1 MIEQQLNCGK
11 VSRCDNV
18 GTHGRKSRSLGV
30 GVIDLALWLN
40 PLDGENPSGE
50 DLRNDPAFHE
60 LERLTE
66 SQVKVVH
73 DGHNKPSSQSTIPV
87 DWPAVLDKAEELRA
101 HGRDLRLLVIVT
113 RALANEQG
121 LAGLAHGLTL
131 IARTF
136 DQHWEAMHPALR
148 PNAAPRDAALRRI
161 NALLDLQNGQDGLLA
176 NLRQMTFFA
185 PRTIGAISGRDLE
198 QGALD
203 ERVMLLEAASGLNA
217 AEKAALVSAH
227 GQLLNRVHSGCKAQ
241 ADQANAEM
249 MSLIADAQAAI
260 TALDA
265 VETALNTRL
274 EGGGAA
280 VPELKRFLQR
290 LLSTLERNSVI
301 EAATNGAANPAP
313 TTADPEVPARNGHA
327 AEAMAGTTS
336 YAEPSTG
343 LPDRISSRDDVV
355 KCLDLVVAFYDRTEP
370 SSPIP
375 HLARRVRRMVH
386 MDFVELMEDLAPS
399 GLKEFR
405 LLAGV
410 PDAKKTAQKDER

>member
-1 MIEQQLNCGK
+1 M
-11 VSRCDNV
+11 
-18 GTHGRKSRSLGV
+18 
-30 GVIDLALWLN
+30 IDLALWLN

-66 SQVKVVH
+66 PQVKVVH
-73 DGHNKPSSQSTIPV
+73 DGNNKPSSQSTVPV
-87 DWPAVLDKAEELRA
+87 DWPAVLDKAEALRA

-136 DQHWEAMHPALR
+136 DQHWDTMHPALR

-185 PRTIGAISGRDLE
+185 PRAIGPISGRDLE
-198 QGALD
+198 QSALD

-227 GQLLNRVHSGCKAQ
+227 SQLLNRVRSGCAAQ

-249 MSLIADAQAAI
+249 TSLIADARAAM

-265 VETALNTRL
+265 VETALNVHL

-290 LLSTLERNSVI
+290 LLSTLERNSTI
-301 EAATNGAANPAP
+301 GATTNGAAKPAA
-313 TTADPEVPARNGHA
+313 TTADPGMPIRNGHGA
-327 AEAMAGTTS
+327 DPMASMAS

>member
-1 MIEQQLNCGK
+1 M
-11 VSRCDNV
+11 
-18 GTHGRKSRSLGV
+18 
-30 GVIDLALWLN
+30 IDLALWLN

-66 SQVKVVH
+66 PQVKVVH
-73 DGHNKPSSQSTIPV
+73 GGHNQPSSQSTIPV

-113 RALANEQG
+113 RALANEQR

-131 IARTF
+131 VARTF
-136 DQHWEAMHPALR
+136 DQHWETMHPALR
-148 PNAAPRDAALRRI
+148 PGASPRDAALRRI

-176 NLRQMTFFA
+176 DLRRMTFFA
-185 PRTIGAISGRDLE
+185 PRPIGPISGRDLE

-217 AEKAALVSAH
+217 AEKAALASTH

-260 TALDA
+260 AALDA
-265 VETALNTRL
+265 VDAALNVRI
-274 EGGGAA
+274 EGSGAA
-280 VPELKRFLQR
+280 IPELKRFLQR
-290 LLSTLERNSVI
+290 VLSTLERNSAI
-301 EAATNGAANPAP
+301 EAATNGAAEPAAA
-313 TTADPEVPARNGHA
+313 TAGPEMPARNGQMPA
-327 AEAMAGTTS
+327 RNGQMPAQKGQGADAMASMAS
-336 YAEPSTG
+336 YAEPGTG

>member
-1 MIEQQLNCGK
+1 
-11 VSRCDNV
+11 
-18 GTHGRKSRSLGV
+18 
-30 GVIDLALWLN
+30 VIDIALWLN

-50 DLRNDPAFHE
+50 DLRNDPRFHE

-66 SQVKVVH
+66 PQIKIVH
-73 DGHNKPSSQSTIPV
+73 DERNKPQSQTNIPV
-87 DWPAVLDKAEELRA
+87 DWPAVLSKAEELRS

-121 LAGLAHGLTL
+121 LAGLAQGLTL

-136 DQHWEAMHPALR
+136 DTHWETMHPALR
-148 PNAAPRDAALRRI
+148 PNASPREAALRRV
-161 NALLDLQNGQDGLLA
+161 NALLDLQNSQDGLLA

-185 PRTIGAISGRDLE
+185 PRGIGPVTGRDLE

-203 ERVMLLEAASGLNA
+203 DRTMLQEAASGLNN
-217 AEKAALVSAH
+217 AEKAALSSAH
-227 GQLLNRVHSGCKAQ
+227 EVLLARVRTACAAQ
-241 ADQANAEM
+241 IDQANEQMIA
-249 MSLIADAQAAI
+249 LVADARACAA
-260 TALDA
+260 ALEA
-265 VETALNTRL
+265 VESALNARL
-274 EGGGAA
+274 EGGGTA
-280 VPELKRFLQR
+280 VPELKRFLER
-290 LLSTLERNSVI
+290 ILITLERGSTIRTPV
-301 EAATNGAANPAP
+301 NGAAEQA
-313 TTADPEVPARNGHA
+313 EVPSPQPPVQNGRDMA
-327 AEAMAGTTS
+327 ATTNHGGS
-336 YAEPSTG
+336 NQM

-410 PDAKKTAQKDER
+410 PDTKKTAQKDER

>member
-1 MIEQQLNCGK
+1 M
-11 VSRCDNV
+11 
-18 GTHGRKSRSLGV
+18 
-30 GVIDLALWLN
+30 IDLALWLSS
-40 PLDGENPSGE
+40 LDGENPSGE

-66 SQVKVVH
+66 AQLKVVH
-73 DGHNKPSSQSTIPV
+73 DGNNKAGSQSTIPV
-87 DWPAVLDKAEELRA
+87 DWPAVLAKAEELRA

-113 RALANEQG
+113 RALANEDG
-121 LAGLAHGLTL
+121 LAGLAQGLTL
-131 IARTF
+131 IAQTF
-136 DQHWEAMHPALR
+136 DQHWDTMHPALR
-148 PNAAPRDAALRRI
+148 PNASPRDAALRRI
-161 NALLDLQNGQDGLLA
+161 NALIDLQNGQDGLLA

-185 PRTIGAISGRDLE
+185 PRAIGPVQGKDLE
-198 QGALD
+198 KGALD
-203 ERVMLLEAASGLNA
+203 DRVVLQEAASGLNA
-217 AEKAALVSAH
+217 AEKAQLVSAH
-227 GQLLNRVHSGCKAQ
+227 GQLLNRVRAACAAQ
-241 ADQANAEM
+241 IDQANAEM
-249 MSLIADAQAAI
+249 VQLIADARATI

-265 VETALNTRL
+265 LETALNARL
-274 EGGGAA
+274 EGSGTP
-280 VPELKRFLQR
+280 VPDLKRFLQR
-290 LLSTLERNSVI
+290 LLTTLERNS
-301 EAATNGAANPAP
+301 AAGAVTNGAATQAVP
-313 TTADPEVPARNGHA
+313 TELATPARNGHGA
-327 AEAMAGTTS
+327 DAMASMAS
-336 YAEPSTG
+336 YADSSTG